1 MRMAIIENIG
11 HLIKYLTT
19 SEDEKRDKRI
29 NSLFELLVTR
39 FLDLNSYVRAKVFNV
54 IIKLCECV
62 HLSSNL
68 PPCGLTFL
76 VASLTSSP
84 SAGSRSLSTLSGL

>member
-1 MRMAIIENIG
+1 LIARFVPDKHSLGHDLLTPQAYPMRMAIVENIG

-19 SEDEKRDKRI
+19 SEDEKRDKKI
-29 NSLFELLVTR
+29 NSLFDLLIER

-62 HLSSNL
+62 RTCS
-68 PPCGLTFL
+68 
-76 VASLTSSP
+76 VYIIV
-84 SAGSRSLSTLSGL
+84 

>member
-1 MRMAIIENIG
+1 MRMAIVENIG

-19 SEDEKRDKRI
+19 SEDEKRDNKI
-29 NSLFELLVTR
+29 NSLFELLIER

-62 HLSSNL
+62 CLSSRF
-68 PPCGLTFL
+68 TTMYVDVR
-76 VASLTSSP
+76 VASLTGSP
-84 SAGSRSLSTLSGL
+84 SAG